1 MQASKS
7 QILFSYLP
15 GAVFRHEDGAYGR
28 VVAVEGDRLQTLN
41 EEVVYQ
47 EIARYVE
54 QWSEDH
60 RQDLPLPTEGRAKEY
75 RLISPEIVRFDLFP
89 LVFECV
95 SRGCGRVRSFTNA
108 EDLARSPRCK
118 HCNSPLRQLRFY
130 SAHNCGLVK
139 PMYVAKCSS
148 HAYEHITFQNTG
160 SFNSATWRCAGPGCN
175 GAVVSRTNQSPCNCK
190 SYPGP
195 DLVVR
200 MRAHPIDDNRA
211 YKPHYIDLVNIDEP
225 RFRDFQAHTL
235 RASIAAGHYIGTVP
249 DIAAGLREAER
260 GSDGTR
266 MTAEQWEAKA
276 QVLRLTGVMT
286 EEDIAVLK
294 QTQGPAEGGLASL
307 AGLDPRVLEDVTV
320 ERRFLERAAV
330 FDRSLVQRVSL
341 AERQRAAVAR
351 GDSLAVEALDE
362 AQLAARSFGI
372 HELAVTWEFPIAK
385 VAFAYSREST
395 EPNEATLRGFRSQYH
410 NDGKYPVFSV
420 ATETEALLVT
430 LSAADVLAFLHS
442 RGEASGSCDDEAEAR
457 KAVLSLFAD
466 ETQASAHQ
474 TIKTLTHTLSHL
486 LLRGI
491 DDGQI
496 GFAEATLAEWIVPTS
511 LTFAIYAN
519 TLKDFTLGSLW
530 TLLNNRALQWLL
542 TAQERVTRC
551 ENDPLCYQQPER
563 ACERC
568 CYLTFGCREF
578 NNDLDRRVL
587 FEFLTFMKGRTAA
600 GAAAVLAL

>member
-47 EIARYVE
+47 EIALYLE
-54 QWSEDH
+54 QWSEEH

-89 LVFECV
+89 LVLECV
-95 SRGCGRVRSFTNA
+95 SRSCGRVRSFTNA

-118 HCNSPLRQLRFY
+118 VCLSPLRQLRFY

-139 PMYVAKCSS
+139 QMYVAKCTT
-148 HAYEHITFQNTG
+148 HGYEHITFQNTG

-175 GAVVSRTNQSPCNCK
+175 GAVVSRTNQSPCNCN

-195 DLVVR
+195 DRVVR

-225 RFRDFQAHTL
+225 RFRDFQGHAL
-235 RASIAAGHYIGTVP
+235 RASIAAGHYIGTVA

-260 GSDGTR
+260 GNDGSR

-276 QVLRLTGVMT
+276 QVLRLTGVMS
-286 EEDIAVLK
+286 EEDIADLK
-294 QTQGPAEGGLASL
+294 KVQGPLEGGLASI
-307 AGLDPRVLEDVTV
+307 ADLDPRILETVSV
-320 ERRFLERAAV
+320 ERPFLERAAV
-330 FDRSLVQRVSL
+330 FDQSLVQRISL
-341 AERQRAAVAR
+341 AERRQAAVDRA
-351 GDSLAVEALDE
+351 DVLAVEALDE
-362 AQLAARSFGI
+362 AQAAARIFGI

-395 EPNEATLRGFRSQYH
+395 KPNEATLRGFRSQFH
-410 NDGKYPVFSV
+410 NESKYPVFSV

-430 LSAADVLAFLHS
+430 LSAADVLAFLNH
-442 RGEASGSCDDEAEAR
+442 RGEAATVCEDEAGAR
-457 KAVLSLFAD
+457 QAVLWLFAD
-466 ETQASAHQ
+466 ETQAAACG
-474 TIKTLTHTLSHL
+474 TIRTLTHTLSHL

-496 GFAEATLAEWIVPTS
+496 GFAEATLAEWIVPTA

-551 ENDPLCYQQPER
+551 DNDPLCYQRPER

-568 CYLTFGCREF
+568 CYITFGCREF
-578 NNDLDRRVL
+578 NSGLDRRVL
-587 FEFLTFMKGRTAA
+587 FEFLTFMQERVS
-600 GAAAVLAL
+600 GAVARP